1 MAIHPTAVV
10 DPSAQIDPSA
20 EIGPYAVIGPETV
33 IGPRTKV
40 GPHAVV
46 EYATLGADN
55 VLHSGCYVGT
65 PPQDLKYAGEK
76 TRLVMG
82 DKNVVRETVTMNRGT
97 AQGGGLTK
105 IGSNCLFMAASHIAH
120 DCVVGN
126 GVIVVNAVLLAGHV
140 HIGDGA
146 VLGGMCAIH
155 QYNRIGRLAMLGGG
169 SMNGQDVLPF
179 ANTQGDRAVIRGIN
193 MLGLKRAGIAP
204 ESRTA
209 LKNAYK
215 VLFLSGLTQTD
226 ALAKL
231 KENGKPDAIVQEWI
245 DFIESAGKRGYMR
258 PAVGA
263 TELEEVAL

>member
-10 DPSAQIDPSA
+10 DKSAVIDPTA
-20 EIGPYAVIGPETV
+20 EIGPYAVIGPKTT
-33 IGPRTKV
+33 IGARTKV
-40 GPHAVV
+40 GAHVV
-46 EYATLGADN
+46 LEYATVGADN
-55 VLHSGCYVGT
+55 VFHPGCYVGT
-65 PPQDLKYAGEK
+65 PPQDLKYAGEE

-82 DKNVVRETVTMNRGT
+82 DKNVVRECVTINRGT
-97 AQGGGLTK
+97 AQGGGVTS
-105 IGSNCLFMAASHIAH
+105 IGSNCLFMACSHVAH
-120 DCVVGN
+120 DCKVGN

-193 MLGLKRAGIAP
+193 MLGLKRAGVPP

-215 VLFLSGLTQTD
+215 VLFLSGLTQVE
-226 ALAKL
+226 ALAQL
-231 KENGKPDAIVQEWI
+231 KAGGKPDPIVQEWI

-263 TELEEVAL
+263 TELEEVA

>member
-10 DPSAQIDPSA
+10 DPSAKIDPTA
-20 EIGPYAVIGPETV
+20 EIGPYAIIGPETV
-33 IGPRTKV
+33 IGARTKV
-40 GPHAVV
+40 GAHAVV
-46 EYATLGADN
+46 EYATLGTDN
-55 VLHSGCYVGT
+55 VLHAGCYVGT
-65 PPQDLKYAGEK
+65 APQDLKYAGEK
-76 TRLVMG
+76 TRFIMG
-82 DKNVVRETVTMNRGT
+82 DKNVVRECVTMNRGT
-97 AQGGGLTK
+97 AQGGGVTK
-105 IGSNCLFMAASHIAH
+105 VGNNCLFMACSHVAH

-140 HIGDGA
+140 TIGDGA

-155 QYNRIGRLAMLGGG
+155 QHSRIGRLAMLGGA

-179 ANTQGDRAVIRGIN
+179 ANTQGDRATMRGIN
-193 MLGLKRAGIAP
+193 MLGLKRAGVPP

-209 LKNAYK
+209 LKDAYK
-215 VLFLSGLTQTD
+215 TLFLSGLTQVD

-231 KENGKPDAIVQEWI
+231 KAGKVDPIVQEWI

-263 TELEEVAL
+263 TELEEAAA

>member
-1 MAIHPTAVV
+1 MAIHKTAVV
-10 DPSAQIDPSA
+10 DPSAKIDPTA
-20 EIGPYAVIGPETV
+20 EIGPYAIIGPDTE

-40 GPHAVV
+40 GAHAVV

-55 VLHSGCYVGT
+55 VLHAGCYVGT

-82 DKNVVRETVTMNRGT
+82 DKNTVRECVTINRGT

-105 IGSNCLFMAASHIAH
+105 IGSNCLFMACSHVAH

-126 GVIVVNAVLLAGHV
+126 NVIVVNAVLLAGHV
-140 HIGDGA
+140 TIGDGA

-155 QYNRIGRLAMLGGG
+155 QHTRIGRLAMLGGA

-179 ANTQGDRAVIRGIN
+179 ANTQGDRATMRGIN
-193 MLGLKRAGIAP
+193 MLGLKRAGVPP

-209 LKNAYK
+209 LKDAYK
-215 VLFLSGLTQTD
+215 TLFLSGMTQVD

-231 KENGKPDAIVQEWI
+231 KAGKVDPVVQEWI

-263 TELEEVAL
+263 TELEEAAA

>member
-1 MAIHPTAVV
+1 MSIHPTAVV
-10 DPSAQIDPSA
+10 DKTAWIDPSA
-20 EIGPYAVIGPETV
+20 EIGPYAIVGPEAV

-40 GPHAVV
+40 GAHAVV
-46 EYATLGADN
+46 EHATLGADN

-82 DKNVVRETVTMNRGT
+82 DKNVVRECVTMNRGT

-105 IGSNCLFMAASHIAH
+105 IGSNCLFMACSHIAH
-120 DCVVGN
+120 DCVVGD

-140 HIGDGA
+140 HIGDHA
-146 VLGGMCAIH
+146 VLGGACAIH
-155 QYNRIGRLAMLGGG
+155 QFGRIGRYAMLGGA

-179 ANTQGDRAVIRGIN
+179 AMTQGDRAVMRGLN
-193 MLGLKRAGIAP
+193 LLGLRRGGF
-204 ESRTA
+204 SREAVSA
-209 LKNAYK
+209 LKSAYRT
-215 VLFLSGLTQTD
+215 LFSSGLTQID

-231 KENGKPDAIVQEWI
+231 KAGNPTPEVQEWI
-245 DFIESAGKRGYMR
+245 DFLETAGKRGITR

-263 TELEEVAL
+263 AALEETAA

>member
-10 DPSAQIDPSA
+10 DASAQIDPTA
-20 EIGPYAVIGPETV
+20 EIGPYAIIGPETI
-33 IGPRTKV
+33 IGARTKI
-40 GPHAVV
+40 GAHTVV
-46 EYATLGADN
+46 EHATLGADN
-55 VLHSGCYVGT
+55 VLHPGCYVGT

-82 DKNVVRETVTMNRGT
+82 DKNTVRECVTMNRGT

-105 IGSNCLFMAASHIAH
+105 IGSNCLFMACSHIAH
-120 DCVVGN
+120 DCHVGN

-179 ANTQGDRAVIRGIN
+179 ANTQGDRAVIRGLN
-193 MLGLKRAGIAP
+193 LLGLKRAGVAP
-204 ESRTA
+204 ESRSA
-209 LKNAYK
+209 LKAAYRT
-215 VLFLSGLTQTD
+215 LFLSGLTQVE
-226 ALAKL
+226 ALAQL
-231 KENGKPDAIVQEWI
+231 KAGGKPDPIVQEWI
-245 DFIESAGKRGYMR
+245 DFIEAAGKRGYMR

-263 TELEEVAL
+263 TELEEVA